1 MNIDYLFLFHYG
13 HVLIKTGRVRSEQE
27 GAPSDHVLKHLCINR
42 SFFLNME

>member
-27 GAPSDHVLKHLCINR
+27 GAPSDHVLKHLCINW